1 VATPTVTPTPS
12 PTPTQAPTATPA
24 ATATPKPTKAP
35 KPTEAETTPTP
46 SLSKVT
52 YYSNL
57 IGFELTDGTLKNYNL
72 AKSTEFD
79 GLKSS
84 KVAYVYFGGY
94 PTNLVESESTKKNL
108 SKASADSKNVI
119 EYGGTKYMKIDYM
132 QSSTQTDTLYY
143 RYAPIKW
150 RVLSSSKSELVLIS
164 DQVIDFYEYSGLSN
178 WLTSSFKSAA
188 LSSTEKKILVDDVT
202 FLTADEV
209 SKYSKLNVQTDITN
223 YAQMRKNYGRGNYNN
238 YVVAM
243 WWLKSSSGTPY
254 IDGSGSIMTG
264 GMDSSSRQGVRP
276 VIKIKLQ

>member
-1 VATPTVTPTPS
+1 
-12 PTPTQAPTATPA
+12 
-24 ATATPKPTKAP
+24 
-35 KPTEAETTPTP
+35 
-46 SLSKVT
+46 
-52 YYSNL
+52 
-57 IGFELTDGTLKNYNL
+57 
-72 AKSTEFD
+72 
-79 GLKSS
+79 
-84 KVAYVYFGGY
+84 
-94 PTNLVESESTKKNL
+94 
-108 SKASADSKNVI
+108 
-119 EYGGTKYMKIDYM
+119 M
-132 QSSTQTDTLYY
+132 
-143 RYAPIKW
+143 
-150 RVLSSSKSELVLIS
+150 LSSSKSELVLIS
-164 DQVIDFYEYSGLSN
+164 DQVIDFYEYNGLSN

-243 WWLKSSSGTPY
+243 WWLKASSGTPY